1 MNDKNITS
9 LVLILMETLSFDNVE
24 YAIWGIIPD
33 DTEESLLCT
42 RIESS
47 EQAQTTRDE
56 LVNKFYIT
64 KPRIQTIVLDE
75 CPSKLWKAGL
85 TNEQ

>member
-9 LVLILMETLSFDNVE
+9 NVE

-47 EQAQTTRDE
+47 EQAHLTRDE

-85 TNEQ
+85 TNDQ

>member
-1 MNDKNITS
+1 MNDKDITS
-9 LVLILMETLSFDNVE
+9 EVE

-33 DTEESLLCT
+33 DIEESLLCT
-42 RIESS
+42 RINSS
-47 EQAQTTRDE
+47 EQAHTTRDE
-56 LVNKFYIT
+56 LVNKFNIT
-64 KPRIQTIVLDE
+64 KPRIQTIVLNE

>member
-1 MNDKNITS
+1 MNDKDITS
-9 LVLILMETLSFDNVE
+9 EVE

-33 DTEESLLCT
+33 DIEESLLCT
-42 RIESS
+42 RINSS
-47 EQAQTTRDE
+47 EQAVTTRDE
-56 LVNKFYIT
+56 LINKFNIT
-64 KPRIQTIVLDE
+64 KPRIQTIVLNE